1 MVDQTLIEALRAA
14 GAVRYGEFELAQG
27 GTSSY
32 YVDKYRFETSPACLE
47 LVAESF
53 GEALAETPGVDPE
66 TKLAGVALGAVPLV
80 AVTSVAT
87 GTPYVIVRKQQKE
100 YGTANLVEGEL
111 ADGEEVVVLEDVA
124 TTGKSAVDAVEALRA
139 AGAAVEHV
147 FVVVDREEGAR
158 ENLADH
164 DLELGSLLTAEELL
178 ADAPEDVDVGV
189 TDDGEGTGHSA

>member
-1 MVDQTLIEALRAA
+1 MVDQALIEALRAA
-14 GAVRYGEFELAQG
+14 GAVEYGEFELAHG

-32 YVDKYRFETSPACLE
+32 YVDKYRFETTPACLE

-53 GEALAETPGVDPE
+53 GEQLAETPGIDPE

-87 GTPYVIVRKQQKE
+87 DRPYVVVRKQQKE

-111 ADGEEVVVLEDVA
+111 ADGEAVVVLEDVA
-124 TTGKSAVDAVEALRA
+124 TTGQSAVDAAEALRA
-139 AGAAVEHV
+139 AGATVEHV

-158 ENLADH
+158 QNLADH
-164 DLELGSLLTAEELL
+164 DLELGSLVTARELL
-178 ADAPEDVDVGV
+178 ADAPEDVDVDVAG
-189 TDDGEGTGHSA
+189 DGDGTENSA